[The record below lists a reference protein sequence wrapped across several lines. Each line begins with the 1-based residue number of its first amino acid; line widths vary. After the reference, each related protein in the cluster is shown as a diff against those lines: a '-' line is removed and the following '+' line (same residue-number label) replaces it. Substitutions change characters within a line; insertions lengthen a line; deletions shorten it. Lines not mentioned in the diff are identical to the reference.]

1 MTNFEKLSMTTQTL
15 TGKPSVD
22 KPWMKYYPPELAQLQ
37 IPDCT
42 MNEYLLHNCPGED
55 VAAMHYY
62 GTDINWKTV
71 FEKRDEVAASL
82 KALGFGEGDQIP
94 VFLCT
99 VPEFIYVL
107 LAAEK
112 IGASV
117 LCRDNTLEENV
128 EAVAKSGAKAII
140 AHDYLSMEALNAY
153 LGQTAVEKVVLID
166 PLYSGDR
173 NAMPEHIRTCLDSRY
188 PEETAKGDAVLDW
201 DAFLALGKT
210 YAGTVEAERNIDRP
224 LLRAY
229 TSGSTGPSKQVIHS
243 AHTMIGVMHQMNFY
257 GANDEFRPSWLVT
270 CLPTA
275 LIAVVVSMVLLPLA
289 SHKYLI
295 LDPFCDPDD
304 VDLEMMRYRPNCWPL
319 IPMFIETIMRSRRI
333 PEDYDMSHLYSAGAG
348 CEAFNNNQMERA
360 QQFLNDHNCKSRFTV
375 GYGCSEAGSNITLP
389 MTDHKLGNG
398 NVGIPMVLNTMG
410 IFKPGTQ
417 EELGYNEAGEICV
430 SGPGLMLGY
439 DDPESTAKALRLHD
453 DGKVWLHIGDIGY
466 MNEDGVVYTMTRGYS
481 PRFGGGDLMIQPIEN
496 RIADAAI
503 KGIKDEFIVVAPD
516 REHEGY
522 FLPYLYVVLRK
533 GYTIDDIRD
542 RVMEC
547 LESYMQPAA
556 IIAVPERPFFHFKTN
571 RIGLIQEL
579 VAAH

>member
-1 MTNFEKLSMTTQTL
+1 MTNIREPLKTNETL

-22 KPWMKYYPPELAQLQ
+22 KPWMKYYPPELAQLE

-42 MNEYLLHNCPGED
+42 LNEYLVRNCPGEEI
-55 VAAMHYY
+55 VAMHYY
-62 GTDINWKTV
+62 GRDIKWKTV
-71 FEKRDEVAASL
+71 FEMRDAAAASL
-82 KALGFGEGDQIP
+82 RAIGFGEGDQIP

-99 VPEFIYVL
+99 VPEYIYIL
-107 LAAEK
+107 LGAEK

-117 LCRDNTLEENV
+117 LCRDNTLAENV
-128 EAVAKSGAKAII
+128 DAVAKSGAKAII

-153 LGQTAVEKVVLID
+153 LDQTAVEKVVLID
-166 PLYSGDR
+166 PLSSGDR
-173 NAMPEHIRTCLDSRY
+173 SAMPEHIRICLDSHY
-188 PEETAKGDAVLDW
+188 SEASAQGDAVLNW
-201 DAFLALGKT
+201 DTFLALGKD
-210 YAGTVEAERNIDRP
+210 YANCADAQRDINRP

-243 AHTMIGVMHQMNFY
+243 AHSMIGVIHQMNFY
-257 GANDEFRPSWLVT
+257 GANDDFRPSWLVT
-270 CLPTA
+270 ALPTA
-275 LIAVVVSMVLLPLA
+275 LIAVVVSMILLPLA

-295 LDPFCDPDD
+295 LDPFCDPAD

-319 IPMFIETIMRSRRI
+319 IPMFIETVMRSKRI
-333 PEDYDMSHLYSAGAG
+333 PENYDMSHLYSAGAG

-360 QQFLNDHNCKSRFTV
+360 QHFLHAHHCASRFTV

-417 EELGYNEAGEICV
+417 EELGYNEIGEICV
-430 SGPGLMLGY
+430 AGPGLMLGY
-439 DDPESTAKALRLHD
+439 DDKESTAKALQLHD

-466 MNEDGVVYTMTRGYS
+466 MNEDGVVFTMTRGCS
-481 PRFGGGDLMIQPIEN
+481 PRFGGGDLMVQPIEN

-542 RVMEC
+542 EVMEC
-547 LESYMQPAA
+547 LEPYMRPVS
-556 IIAVPERPFFHFKTN
+556 IFAVNERPFFHFKTN
-571 RIGLIQEL
+571 RIGLVHEL
-579 VAAH
+579 AAN